1 MGEVQKNVWTN
12 TAKDQLKT
20 IYNYYKEKSV
30 QRANNV
36 KG

>member
-12 TAKDQLKT
+12 TADQLKT

-30 QRANNV
+30 QGANNV